1 MPPQAVILNIAIV
14 VAIVGI
20 IVYWVR
26 RFAVFRGYKSIE
38 ADVQKVC
45 ELLKSE
51 AVREGS
57 DVVVA
62 GHYSWFPTIVRFSH
76 KVDTPG
82 LDIQMRVPSKFNL
95 SVTPK
100 TASFTG
106 EGRVLMRTGSAS
118 LDKRFNVRSD
128 TPLEIRLLTG
138 TTQALA
144 SLEQICCSTQTG
156 FTIKNGAME
165 LSELTIPPFTANHVF
180 DHLQS
185 MLVIARRVAEMP
197 GASEIRVVPL
207 PPRGS
212 NWTIRIAL
220 SLALVCLVALLFA
233 QPYGRSSGSSVVVAN
248 TSGVPAVDAIRVPR
262 LNGWHVMTA
271 DDFSGAATR
280 FLNDHH
286 LPATGHIYADFA
298 GRGALAGS
306 AYLLINSEGQCRV
319 SMLSAGMVAYDAVFP
334 RVDLVAR
341 IPKASLGRIQW
352 NSAPQ
357 FPSDG
362 DALLV
367 VQNVDD
373 PAASLVLLRHGL
385 QTYSGRPAD
394 FTQIILVSE

>member
-1 MPPQAVILNIAIV
+1 MPPQAVILNIAII

-38 ADVQKVC
+38 ADVQRIC
-45 ELLKSE
+45 ELLKTE
-51 AVREGS
+51 AVRERS

-106 EGRVLMRTGSAS
+106 EGRVLMRTGSPS
-118 LDKRFNVRSD
+118 LDKRFNARSD

-185 MLVIARRVAEMP
+185 MLVVARRVAEMP

-212 NWTIRIAL
+212 SWSIRVAL

-233 QPYGRSSGSSVVVAN
+233 QPYGRSTGSSVVVAN
-248 TSGVPAVDAIRVPR
+248 TSGLPETDANRVPR
-262 LNGWHVMTA
+262 LKGWHLMTP
-271 DDFSGAATR
+271 DDFSGAASR
-280 FLNDHH
+280 FLADHH

-298 GRGALAGS
+298 GRGALADS
-306 AYLLINSEGQCRV
+306 AYLLANSEGQHRV

-334 RVDLVAR
+334 RIDLLAR

-367 VQNVDD
+367 VQDVDD

>member
-1 MPPQAVILNIAIV
+1 MSPQAVILNIAII

-38 ADVQKVC
+38 ADVQKIC
-45 ELLKSE
+45 ELLKTE

-76 KVDTPG
+76 KVDVPG
-82 LDIQMRVPSKFNL
+82 LDIQMRVPSNFTL

-100 TASFTG
+100 SASFTG
-106 EGRVLMRTGSAS
+106 EGRVLMRTGSTS
-118 LDKRFNVRSD
+118 LDKRFNARSD

-156 FTIKNGAME
+156 FTIKIGAME

-185 MLVIARRVAEMP
+185 MLVVARRVAEMP

-207 PPRGS
+207 PRRGS
-212 NWTIRIAL
+212 SWSIRVAL

-233 QPYGRSSGSSVVVAN
+233 QPYGRSSGTSVVVAN
-248 TSGVPAVDAIRVPR
+248 TSGVPAVDASRVPR
-262 LNGWHVMTA
+262 LKGWHVMTP
-271 DDFSGAATR
+271 DDFSGAASR
-280 FLNDHH
+280 FLADHH

-298 GRGALAGS
+298 GRGTLADS
-306 AYLLINSEGQCRV
+306 AYLLVNGEGQSRV

-334 RVDLVAR
+334 RIDLLAR

-367 VQNVDD
+367 VQDVDD